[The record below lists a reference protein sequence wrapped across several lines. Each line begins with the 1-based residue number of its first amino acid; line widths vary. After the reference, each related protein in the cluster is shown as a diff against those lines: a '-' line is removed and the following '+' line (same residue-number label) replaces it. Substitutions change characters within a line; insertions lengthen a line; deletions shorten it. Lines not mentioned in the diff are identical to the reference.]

1 MLLCCVGNDDVCYS
15 VLQAV
20 LDVLLFAV
28 LDVLWICWSIGPVA
42 HRLQVPL
49 SFFLVRLLR
58 VDSFKRDGLTTTAQ
72 SPQNM
77 SDKCDSWRLRSA
89 RG

>member
-42 HRLQVPL
+42 HPLQVPL
-49 SFFLVRLLR
+49 SFFPSR
-58 VDSFKRDGLTTTAQ
+58 VDSFKRDGLTTTVQ
-72 SPQNM
+72 SPQIM
-77 SDKCDSWRLRSA
+77 SDKCESWRRRSA